1 MKHLVEI
8 LTLKV
13 DLSNYATK
21 AYIKNIS
28 HLDTSSFELKSN
40 LASLKI
46 EVDNLDIDKLVPIPI
61 DLSKLSHVVKNDVV
75 KKVAYD
81 KLVAKKVSS
90 IDTRG
95 FDLKT
100 KYDTDKSELE
110 NETPDTSGLVKKTD
124 YNTKIT
130 EIEGKS
136 PDVSNLTTKTALTA
150 VENKIPSVSNLVKN
164 TDYNTKITEIENKL
178 NNHNHDKYITT
189 PDFNARAYLVT
200 KTKFD
205 NTVSSLNSKIAANKT
220 KNESIDNELNKLK
233 TLDLSYFIDKSNFQ
247 EDGTQNYLVFQR
259 INRYFKLIANKLYIS
274 SWKSK

>member
-40 LASLKI
+40 LPNLKI

-61 DLSKLSHVVKNDVV
+61 DLSKLSDVVKNDVV

-189 PDFNARAYLVT
+189 PEFNTLAADVFNARLARANLVA
-200 KTKFD
+200 KTNFD
-205 NTVSSLNSKIAANKT
+205 SSVLILNNKIVANKT
-220 KNESIDNELNKLK
+220 KNECIKNELKKLK
-233 TLDLSYFIDKSNFQ
+233 TLILLARVILEKM
-247 EDGTQNYLVFQR
+247 THK
-259 INRYFKLIANKLYIS
+259 II
-274 SWKSK
+274 